1 MQKIYTIKQ
10 LKTIANDIRIDIIKM
25 LAKAGSGH
33 AGGSLGVTDILVALY
48 FGGVLNYDPKRPNW
62 KERDRFVLSNGHV
75 CPALYA
81 VLARAGY
88 FSRAK
93 LATLRKIN
101 SDLQGH
107 PDRTSL
113 PGIETSAASLGQ
125 GIGVAAGMALAG
137 KLDKADNKVI
147 CLTSDGEH
155 QEGST
160 WEAVNFASHY
170 KLDNLINIVDR
181 NYVQISGCTEE
192 VMHVDPLADK
202 YKAFGW
208 HVMKVDGH
216 NIEQIQRAFL
226 KFDHIHERPIVI
238 IAKTVMGKGVS
249 FMEGDHNWHGKAPN
263 EKQAKM
269 AIHELISKIRNPKH

>member
-1 MQKIYTIKQ
+1 MRKIYTIKE
-10 LKTIANDIRIDIIKM
+10 LKTLANEVRIDIIKM

-48 FGGVLNYDPKRPNW
+48 FGGVLNYNPKQSTWP
-62 KERDRFVLSNGHV
+62 KRDRFVLSNGHV

-88 FSRAK
+88 FSKAK
-93 LATLRKIN
+93 LQTLRKIN

-125 GIGVAAGMALAG
+125 GIGVACGLALAG
-137 KLDKADNKVI
+137 KLDKANYKVI

-160 WEAVNFASHY
+160 WEAINFASHY
-170 KLDNLINIVDR
+170 RLDNLVNIIDR

-216 NIEQIQRAFL
+216 NIEQIKRAFL
-226 KFDHIHERPIVI
+226 KFDHIHERPMVI

-249 FMEGDHNWHGKAPN
+249 FMENNHLWHGKAPKP
-263 EKQAKM
+263 EEAQKAL
-269 AIHELISKIRNPKH
+269 AELANHRE

>member
-1 MQKIYTIKQ
+1 MRKIYTIKE
-10 LKTIANDIRIDIIKM
+10 LRILANDIRIDIIKM

-33 AGGSLGVTDILVALY
+33 AGGSLSVTDILVALY
-48 FGGVLNYDPKRPNW
+48 FGGVLNYDSKRPNW

-93 LATLRKIN
+93 LSTLRKIN

-125 GIGVAAGMALAG
+125 GIGVACGLAAAG
-137 KLDKADNKVI
+137 KMDKANYKVI

-170 KLDNLINIVDR
+170 KLDNLINIIDR
-181 NYVQISGCTEE
+181 NRCQISGCTED
-192 VMHVDPLADK
+192 VMHVDPLAKK
-202 YKAFGW
+202 YQDFGW
-208 HVMKVDGH
+208 KV
-216 NIEQIQRAFL
+216 F
-226 KFDHIHERPIVI
+226 RP
-238 IAKTVMGKGVS
+238 
-249 FMEGDHNWHGKAPN
+249 
-263 EKQAKM
+263 M
-269 AIHELISKIRNPKH
+269 AIILRRSLKVFSRQKRSRASLL

>member
-1 MQKIYTIKQ
+1 MRKIYTIKE
-10 LKTIANDIRIDIIKM
+10 LRILANDIRIDIIKM

-33 AGGSLGVTDILVALY
+33 AGGSLSVTDILVALY
-48 FGGVLNYDPKRPNW
+48 FGGVLNYDSKRPNW

-93 LATLRKIN
+93 LSTLRKIN

-125 GIGVAAGMALAG
+125 GIGVACGLAAAG
-137 KLDKADNKVI
+137 KMDKANYKVI

-170 KLDNLINIVDR
+170 KLDNLINIIDR
-181 NYVQISGCTEE
+181 NRCQISGCTED
-192 VMHVDPLADK
+192 VMHVDPLAKK
-202 YKAFGW
+202 YQDFGW
-208 HVMKVDGH
+208 KVFQANGH
-216 NIEQIQRAFL
+216 NIEAITKSVQQA
-226 KFDHIHERPIVI
+226 KKVKSKPSVI

-249 FMEGDHNWHGKAPN
+249 FMEGDYRWHGKAPKPEEA
-263 EKQAKM
+263 EKALK
-269 AIHELISKIRNPKH
+269 ELIKNL

>member
-1 MQKIYTIKQ
+1 MIKQYTTQQ
-10 LKTIANDIRIDIIKM
+10 LKTLANDIRIDIIKM

-33 AGGSLGVTDILVALY
+33 TGGSLGVTDILVALY
-48 FGGVLNYDPKRPNW
+48 FGGVLNYNPKQPNW
-62 KERDRFVLSNGHV
+62 PKRDRFVLSNGHV

-113 PGIETSAASLGQ
+113 PGIETSTASLGQ
-125 GIGVAAGMALAG
+125 GIAVACGMALAG
-137 KLDKADNKVI
+137 QLDKAKYKVV
-147 CLTSDGEH
+147 CLTSDAEH

-160 WEAVNFASHY
+160 WEAINFASHY
-170 KLDNLINIVDR
+170 RLDNLINIVDR

-216 NIEQIQRAFL
+216 NIEQIQRTFL
-226 KFDHIHERPIVI
+226 KFDHIHERPMVI
-238 IAKTVMGKGVS
+238 IAKTVMGEGVS
-249 FMEGDHNWHGKAPN
+249 FMENNHLWHGKAPK
-263 EKQAKM
+263 EEEARK
-269 AIHELISKIRNPKH
+269 AIHELCSNKL

>member
-1 MQKIYTIKQ
+1 MKNYTTQQ
-10 LKTIANDIRIDIIKM
+10 LKALANEIRIDIIKM

-33 AGGSLGVTDILVALY
+33 TGGSLGVTDILVALY
-48 FGGVLNYDPKRPNW
+48 FGGVLNYDAKRPNW

-93 LATLRKIN
+93 LQTLRKIN

-125 GIGVAAGMALAG
+125 GIGVVVGMAAAA
-137 KLDKADNKVI
+137 KMDKASYKVI

-170 KLDNLINIVDR
+170 KLDNLINIIDR
-181 NYVQISGCTEE
+181 NRCQISGCTED
-192 VMHVDPLADK
+192 VMHVDPLAKK
-202 YKAFGW
+202 YQYFGW
-208 HVMKVDGH
+208 KVFKAAGH
-216 NIEQIQRAFL
+216 NIASLSKIIGQA
-226 KFDHIHERPIVI
+226 KKVKNKPSVI

-249 FMEGDHNWHGKAPN
+249 FMEGNYLWHGKAPK
-263 EKQAKM
+263 EEEARKAL
-269 AIHELISKIRNPKH
+269 HELYSNKL